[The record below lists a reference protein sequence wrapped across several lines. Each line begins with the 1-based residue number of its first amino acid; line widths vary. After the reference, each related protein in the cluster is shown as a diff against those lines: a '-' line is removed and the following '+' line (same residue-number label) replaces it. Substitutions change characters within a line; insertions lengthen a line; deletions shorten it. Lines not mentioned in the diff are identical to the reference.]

1 MVARGVDV
9 SFDAVLADVHARD
22 ARDTGRADAPLLRA
36 SDAMLLDNSDMDR
49 VVAVAAPLASV
60 AATARQSEDRKS
72 KRLNSSHYFVGRM
85 PSSDLEQN
93 LMNTSTYRTHLG
105 DN

>member
-49 VVAVAAPLASV
+49 DAAI
-60 AATARQSEDRKS
+60 AAAIAFVEGKAGKQGSSEECRAGDARVSQ
-72 KRLNSSHYFVGRM
+72 GRSRRS
-85 PSSDLEQN
+85 PYLSQN
-93 LMNTSTYRTHLG
+93 TYTNHT
-105 DN
+105 